1 MPVNQIYPIFDK
13 DKEGV
18 ECDFTYVLSF
28 YLVHN
33 EALLRFSQDPNN
45 LKKCAAGQNKVKFW
59 LNQPNITKFSDV
71 SKFDCQYVF
80 GDRVEKS
87 VCTDRFPCGICKL
100 PPNKLTLIKGLCY
113 YIFSNLFILFRNVN
127 KQLFFVYI
135 FRGLWK
141 RC

>member
-1 MPVNQIYPIFDK
+1 MQI
-13 DKEGV
+13 
-18 ECDFTYVLSF
+18 YVLSF

-100 PPNKLTLIKGLCY
+100 PPNKLTLIKGLY
-113 YIFSNLFILFRNVN
+113 NNL
-127 KQLFFVYI
+127 
-135 FRGLWK
+135 
-141 RC
+141 